1 MGQASLISTLL
12 YWTRLQCALQSL
24 AMRQPEGR
32 RRASMQPTFDVER
45 FLNSTKIAHRVKDY
59 EGGSVIYSQGDAA
72 TSVMY
77 VQQGRV
83 KLSVLSSKGKEAVVG
98 MLGPR
103 DFFGEAC
110 LAGHT
115 TRMSTATAMMRTRIL
130 TIDRQRMQQLL
141 HRQPEMS
148 HRFILH
154 MLARNMRIEE
164 DLVDRL
170 FNSVEKRFARV
181 LMLMARYGRV
191 EGSGWVL
198 PKLSQETL
206 AGMVGTTRPRIN
218 FFMNKFRQ
226 LGFIDYNGE
235 LIVRTALLSVV
246 LHE

>member
-1 MGQASLISTLL
+1 VCGYS
-12 YWTRLQCALQSL
+12 
-24 AMRQPEGR
+24 R
-32 RRASMQPTFDVER
+32 REMTPSESRPRPLPRRFRFNVER
-45 FLNSTKIAHRVKDY
+45 FLNSTRVARRVTEY
-59 EGGSVIYSQGDAA
+59 ARGSVIYAQGDAA

-77 VQQGRV
+77 VQKGRV
-83 KLSVLSSKGKEAVVG
+83 KLSVLSSTGKEAVVAV
-98 MLGPR
+98 LGPR
-103 DFFGEAC
+103 DFFGEAS
-110 LAGHT
+110 LAGQT
-115 TRMSTATAMMRTRIL
+115 TRLSTATAMVASRIL
-130 TIDRQRMQQLL
+130 TIDRRRMRQLL

-154 MLARNMRIEE
+154 MLARNIRIEE

-181 LMLMARYGRV
+181 LMLMARYGRA
-191 EGSGWVL
+191 EGDGWVV
-198 PKLSQETL
+198 PKVSQETL

-246 LHE
+246 LHD